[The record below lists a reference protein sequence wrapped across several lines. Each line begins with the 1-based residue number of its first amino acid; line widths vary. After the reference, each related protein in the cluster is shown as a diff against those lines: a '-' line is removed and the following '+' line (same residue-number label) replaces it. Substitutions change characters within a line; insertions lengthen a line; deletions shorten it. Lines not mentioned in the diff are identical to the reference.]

1 MFDITLLGCAA
12 LLPLPERA
20 LTAAALSCAG
30 HTVLFDCGEGTQSAA
45 RKAHVNVIGVD
56 LIALTHYHG
65 DHIFGLPG
73 LLQTM
78 FSMNRTQPLVIAG
91 PAGIAAELAP
101 VVRLAGWLSFDLK
114 LVELPPEGVQLCAL
128 CPGWPPEARLTAFP
142 TVHRVP
148 SQGYAVTLSRAG
160 RFLPERAKALGVPL
174 NQWSALQHGAC
185 VEADGRLVR
194 PEDVLGAPRRGLKFV
209 FSGDTAP
216 CPSLEEAARDAD
228 LFICEATYGENEQE
242 ALAADHGH
250 MTFAQA
256 AAIAARANVR
266 RLWLTH
272 YSQMIKDPAEYL
284 DNARTFFPDAVC
296 GEDGLR
302 ADLRFDEA

>member
-12 LLPLPERA
+12 LLPLPERG
-20 LTAAALSCAG
+20 LTAATLSCAG
-30 HTVLFDCGEGTQSAA
+30 HTILFDCGEGTQTAA

-91 PAGIAAELAP
+91 PKDIAAEMAP
-101 VVRLAGWLSFDLK
+101 IMKLAGWLSFPVK
-114 LVELPPEGVQLCAL
+114 LVELPEDGARLCDL
-128 CPGWPPEARLTAFP
+128 CPGWPVEARIRAFP
-142 TVHRVP
+142 TVHRVV
-148 SQGYAVTLSRAG
+148 SQGYEVTLSRAG
-160 RFLPERAKALGVPL
+160 RFLPERAKALNVPL
-174 NQWSALQHGAC
+174 KAWSALQHGER
-185 VEADGRLVR
+185 VEVEGQTVR

-216 CPSLEEAARDAD
+216 CAPLEEAAKDAD
-228 LFICEATYGENEQE
+228 LFICEGTYGDDAQE

-250 MTFAQA
+250 MTFRQA
-256 AAIAARANVR
+256 AGIAQRANAR

-272 YSQMIKDPAEYL
+272 YSQMIKEPAEYIE
-284 DNARTFFPDAVC
+284 NARAAFPDAVC
-296 GEDGLR
+296 GEDGMR
-302 ADLRFDEA
+302 IALRFDEE